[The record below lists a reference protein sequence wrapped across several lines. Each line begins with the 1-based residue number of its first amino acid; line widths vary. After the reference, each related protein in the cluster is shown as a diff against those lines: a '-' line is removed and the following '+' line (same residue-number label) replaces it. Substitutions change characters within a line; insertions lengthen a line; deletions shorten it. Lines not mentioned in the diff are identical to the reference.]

1 MRKLIMEN
9 KEIMI
14 LEIVIAIIFMLK
26 CFGHCQEYVLDSS
39 NFNKSF
45 DGNLTYFDDGSVGLD
60 AQGLEEIELMNSML
74 RLRSG
79 AYSVKVEYS
88 SAARTDVVN
97 MDNCSGKIILGT
109 DNSKVLKASE
119 ILLRDGIEETESRF
133 WLRIGSGENDIKF
146 GIRYFGNGKLAIKSI
161 LIEERREYRIIICLA
176 VILLMLMCD
185 LFYFCFI
192 RENSSRMVLRTRF
205 VVAGIIGIT
214 LFSSLTYFADFL
226 FLNRGHD
233 LYFHLSRIISLAE
246 GMKEL
251 QIPHRIQFE
260 MLNGYGYANPLFYG
274 ELLLVLP
281 SVLYNFYIP
290 IQTCYQIFVICVNL
304 STCIISYWCFMKIS
318 QDWKKGL
325 LGAFVYTLAAYR
337 LTDVMVRSAVGEY
350 TALIFFPL
358 LLYGFW
364 LVYNKD
370 KDDKIVLKDY
380 LPIIIAATGI
390 VNSHI
395 LSCEMII
402 IFIVPFVLFN
412 YKITFRKNTII
423 GLTKCIGFTMMLN
436 AWFIVPFLQSMGMK
450 VNINNKDSLLMIEN
464 NTVYLS
470 QLFGIFHTAIG
481 ENIWGGAK
489 NEMPLAI
496 GLPFIIGIVVFI
508 YVYIKKDVWKVS
520 YYEMKS
526 ALTCL
531 GFGLF
536 AIFLVSN
543 LFMWDNIVYLNRQLA
558 RFAGMVQFPWRYL
571 GIATVFLTALIIFTI
586 QILEKHISST
596 KCHIVM
602 LLIVSSTV
610 LTEGHFMM
618 EFVNNLDWAHVYS
631 ESDVGTMGVMGA
643 EYLLQG
649 TNIEGYK
656 NRNILSGE
664 NIDSIEFSYVK
675 NGEYVLICK
684 NRSGEDSYI
693 DVPIHFYDNYHA
705 YTSDNEELL
714 LVLGENNVI
723 RINIPG
729 NFDGVIYIQY
739 RVPVLW
745 RVCEIISCS
754 TVFALI
760 LIGIRSKLKQKNK
773 KCEVIG

>member
-1 MRKLIMEN
+1 MQKLIMEN
-9 KEIMI
+9 KEFMI
-14 LEIVIAIIFMLK
+14 LELVVAIVFMLK
-26 CFGHCQEYVLDSS
+26 CFGDCQEYVLDSS
-39 NFNKSF
+39 SFNKSY
-45 DGNLTYFDDGSVGLD
+45 DGDLTYFDDGSVGMD
-60 AQGLEEIELMNSML
+60 AQGLEEIELMSSML

-88 SAARTDVVN
+88 SAARSDVVN
-97 MDNCSGKIILGT
+97 LDNCSGKILLGT
-109 DNSKVLKASE
+109 ENSKILKASE

-176 VILLMLMCD
+176 VILLMLICD
-185 LFYFCFI
+185 LFYFSFI
-192 RENSSRMVLRTRF
+192 RENSSSVALRTRF
-205 VVAGIIGIT
+205 VIAGIIGIT
-214 LFSSLTYFADFL
+214 LFSSITYFADFL
-226 FLNRGHD
+226 FTNWGHD

-246 GMKEL
+246 GIKEL
-251 QIPHRIQFE
+251 QLPHRIQFE

-274 ELLLVLP
+274 ELFLFIP
-281 SVLYNFYIP
+281 ATLYNFYIP

-304 STCIISYWCFMKIS
+304 STSIISYWCFMKMS

-325 LGAFVYTLAAYR
+325 LGASIYTLSAYR

-364 LVYNKD
+364 VVYNKG
-370 KDDKIVLKDY
+370 KTDKIVFKDY
-380 LPIIIAATGI
+380 IPITIAATGI

-402 IFIVPFVLFN
+402 IFLIPFVLIN

-423 GLTKCIGFTMMLN
+423 ALLKCIVLTIMIN
-436 AWFIVPFLQSMGMK
+436 AWFIVPFLQSMEMK
-450 VNINNKDSLLMIEN
+450 VNVANKDSLLMIEN

-470 QLFGIFHTAIG
+470 QLFGIFHTAVG

-496 GLPFIIGIVVFI
+496 GLPLIIGIAVFI

-520 YYEMKS
+520 YNEMKS
-526 ALTCL
+526 ALTCF

-571 GIATVFLTALIIFTI
+571 GIATVFLTALIIFTV
-586 QILEKHISST
+586 QILEKHISVT
-596 KCHIVM
+596 KCNIM
-602 LLIVSSTV
+602 ILLIVSSTI

-618 EFVNNLDWAHVYS
+618 EYVNNLDWAHVYS

-656 NRNILSGE
+656 NRNILNVE
-664 NIDSIEFSYVK
+664 NIDIVELSYVK
-675 NGEYVLICK
+675 NGKYVLVCK
-684 NRSGEDSYI
+684 NMSGDNSYI
-693 DVPIHFYDNYHA
+693 DIPIHFYDNYHA
-705 YTSDNEELL
+705 YTSANEELFL
-714 LVLGENNVI
+714 TLGDNNVI
-723 RINIPG
+723 RVNIPG
-729 NFDGVIYIQY
+729 NFDGIVYIEY
-739 RVPVLW
+739 RVPILW

-754 TVFALI
+754 TILALI
-760 LIGIRSKLKQKNK
+760 LIGFRTKLKQKNK
-773 KCEVIG
+773 KCEVIE